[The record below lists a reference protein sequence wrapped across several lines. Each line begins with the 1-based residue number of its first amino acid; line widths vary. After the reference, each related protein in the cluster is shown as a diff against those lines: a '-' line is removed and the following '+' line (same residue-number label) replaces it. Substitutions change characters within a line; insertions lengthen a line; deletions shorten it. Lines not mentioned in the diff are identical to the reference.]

1 MPTFAQGTKSSK
13 RRSLTAR
20 RLPAPAHLFLTIR
33 TYPVSDISSGDVS
46 SAREASEPQAPTSV
60 AAGDMP
66 NSPVREA
73 VIALRADVNLLAEE
87 IAKLA
92 KRRTLSAGVTF
103 QATLCNALR
112 DRIRE
117 KPLEAAIGLIVF
129 GYALGRRSGSARKH

>member
-1 MPTFAQGTKSSK
+1 
-13 RRSLTAR
+13 
-20 RLPAPAHLFLTIR
+20 
-33 TYPVSDISSGDVS
+33 VSDISSGDVS

-60 AAGDMP
+60 AAGDMS

-117 KPLEAAIGLIVF
+117 KPLEAAIGLVGSKTLSLATSKAF
-129 GYALGRRSGSARKH
+129 FSEDTLAVLERRCSATAWPEISPGNS